1 MIKAWSDR
9 AWEEYLYWQEKDKSK
24 ARKIN
29 ELLKV
34 IERGDGTRLGK
45 AERLKGWDGYCSVHI
60 DKSNRLI
67 YKIEDDK
74 IIIVQCK
81 THYDDK

>member
-24 ARKIN
+24 VRKIN

-34 IERGDGTRLGK
+34 IERSDGTRLGK
-45 AERLKGWDGYCSVHI
+45 AERLKGFDGYCSVHI
-60 DKSNRLI
+60 DKFNRLI
-67 YKIEDDK
+67 YTIKGDTIF
-74 IIIVQCK
+74 IAQCK
-81 THYDDK
+81 AHYDEK